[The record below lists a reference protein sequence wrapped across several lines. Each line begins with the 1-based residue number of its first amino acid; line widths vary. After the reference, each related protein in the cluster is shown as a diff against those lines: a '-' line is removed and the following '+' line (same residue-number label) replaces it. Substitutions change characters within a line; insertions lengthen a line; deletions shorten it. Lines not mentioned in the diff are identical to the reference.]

1 MLTLAEEAGLSGFH
15 LASRVRRAFLAL
27 PPDEALQLMAE
38 VRSESAR
45 RHLVYLREG
54 RQDVIPLFPCPVTA
68 LPDQLSYLHFVTL
81 TLQNALKRLPELY
94 FQDLEVRE
102 ILRLSAE
109 EEEWLW
115 HCWGPSQRD
124 NNPVFGRLDA
134 VIDFT
139 SPMWKSTLRFMEP
152 NLSGIGGLYLI
163 PAAERLL
170 RDVVLPRLQER
181 DPELDLELG
190 PDLRE
195 LLMQEIREHLEAI
208 GRPAR
213 TVCFVEPKYSESGI
227 DEQEGVADYIREH
240 FGLRVLHA
248 DPSELEVRGDEV
260 VYGGEVIDLVY
271 RDYTVADLIQLRE
284 TGVDVSPMRELF
296 RQNRVI
302 SSITAELDQK
312 SCWEV
317 FTDAKVAE
325 RHFNADERRIFRRHV
340 LWTRVLADRV
350 TTLPDGFQGDLLPW
364 VRRERETLVLKPN
377 RAYGGEGVAIG
388 PAVAQEEWDAA
399 LDNALADSNRWVVQQ
414 LAPIPVAEFPVISP
428 AGEVRT
434 EPFHTVLG
442 FAPTQYG
449 VALLGRASQ
458 KQVVNIAQRGGLFVV
473 LIGRL
478 AATLHGPG

>member
-1 MLTLAEEAGLSGFH
+1 LLTLAEEVGLSGFL
-15 LASRVRRAFLAL
+15 LASRVRRTFLHL
-27 PPDEALQLMAE
+27 PPADALELLDE
-38 VRSESAR
+38 VRAESER
-45 RHLVYLREG
+45 RHLVYLRG
-54 RQDVIPLFPCPVTA
+54 GQRDVIPLFPCPITA

-94 FQDLEVRE
+94 FQDFEVRE
-102 ILRLSAE
+102 ILRLPSE

-115 HCWGPSQRD
+115 QCWGPSQRD

-152 NLSGIGGLYLI
+152 NLSGIGGLYLV
-163 PAAERLL
+163 PAAERLV
-170 RDVVLPRLQER
+170 RDVVLPRLQKR
-181 DPELDLELG
+181 DPELQLELG
-190 PDLRE
+190 PDIRE

-213 TVCFVEPKYSESGI
+213 TVCFVEPKYAVSGI
-227 DEQEGVADYIREH
+227 DEQQEVAAYIRQH

-248 DPSELEVRGDEV
+248 DPSELELRGAEV
-260 VYGGEVIDLVY
+260 LHDGEAIDLVY
-271 RDYTVADLIQLRE
+271 RDYPVADLLQLAA
-284 TGVDVSPMRELF
+284 TGADVRPMRELF

-317 FTDAKVAE
+317 FTDARIAE
-325 RHFNADERRIFRRHV
+325 RHFHTDERQIFRRHV
-340 LWTRVLADRV
+340 LWTRLVADRV
-350 TTLPDGFQGDLLPW
+350 TTLPDGSQRDLLPW

-388 PAVAQEEWDAA
+388 PATSQADWDAA
-399 LDNALADSNRWVVQQ
+399 LDRALADPNRWVVQQ
-414 LAPIPVAEFPVISP
+414 LAPIPLAEFPLIAADGKVSS
-428 AGEVRT
+428 
-434 EPFHTVLG
+434 EPFHVVLG

-473 LIGRL
+473 MIGRV
-478 AATLHGPG
+478 AATLQGPA

>member
-1 MLTLAEEAGLSGFH
+1 MLTLADEAGLSGFL
-15 LASRVRRAFLAL
+15 LASRVRHAFLSL
-27 PPDEALQLMAE
+27 PPEEAARLLAD
-38 VRSESAR
+38 VREESAR

-54 RQDVIPLFPCPVTA
+54 RRELIQLFPCPLTA

-94 FQDLEVRE
+94 FQDFEVRE
-102 ILRLSAE
+102 ILRVTAE

-115 HCWGPSQRD
+115 QCWGPSQRD

-152 NLSGIGGLYLI
+152 NMSGIGGLYLQ
-163 PAAERLL
+163 PASERLL
-170 RDVVLPRLQER
+170 MKVVVPRLQER
-181 DPELDLELG
+181 DPELQLEMG
-190 PDLRE
+190 PDMSQ

-213 TVCFVEPKYSESGI
+213 TVCFVEPKYSGSGI
-227 DEQEGVADYIREH
+227 DEQEDVAEYIRQH

-248 DPSELEVRGDEV
+248 DPSELELRRDEV
-260 VYGGEVIDLVY
+260 FYAGEAIDLVY
-271 RDYTVADLIQLRE
+271 RDYTVADLIELGK
-284 TGVDVSPMRELF
+284 TGVDVRPMRELF

-317 FTDAKVAE
+317 FTDARIAE
-325 RHFNADERRIFRRHV
+325 RHFNADERRLFRRHV
-340 LWTRVLADRV
+340 LWTRLVAERS
-350 TTLPDGFQGDLLPW
+350 TTLPDGTQGDLMPW

-377 RAYGGEGVAIG
+377 RAYGGEGVTIG
-388 PAVAQEEWDAA
+388 PAVSEAEWDAA
-399 LDNALADSNRWVVQQ
+399 LDGALVDPNRWVVQQ

-428 AGEVRT
+428 DGQVRS
-434 EPFHTVLG
+434 EPFHVVMG

-473 LIGRL
+473 FVGRPTG
-478 AATLHGPG
+478 ALHGPA